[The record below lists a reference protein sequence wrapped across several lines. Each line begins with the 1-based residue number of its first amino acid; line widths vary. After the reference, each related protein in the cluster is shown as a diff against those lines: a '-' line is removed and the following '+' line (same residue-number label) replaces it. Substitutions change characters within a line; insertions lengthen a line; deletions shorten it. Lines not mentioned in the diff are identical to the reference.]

1 MAIIITGTYTI
12 KITWQL
18 AGVDWALNVF
28 HAQLPGGESVNA
40 GLAAAWATDID
51 ALHDSSGLAAV
62 QPTNIAID
70 RVGVRDLRVANQAEH
85 EAAVGSLG
93 TGVGELLPRQV
104 GIKVTTRTNLAGKSF
119 RGGPTIP
126 GFLESQNNGAGQIM
140 ATASDAAEAFV
151 EGMRTAATARGHTL
165 AVGSVKLGLSTPI
178 TTVLVRDQ
186 VWDTQ
191 RRRGYNG
198 I

>member
-18 AGVDWALNVF
+18 AGVDWALNVL
-28 HAQLPGGESVNA
+28 HAQLPGGESVNQ
-40 GLAAAWATDID
+40 GLADGWAADLD
-51 ALHDSSGLAAV
+51 ALHVSSGLAAV
-62 QPTNIAID
+62 QPSTVALD
-70 RVGVRDLRVANQAEH
+70 RVAVRDVRVANQAEH
-85 EAAVGSLG
+85 EAEVGSLG
-93 TGVGELLPRQV
+93 LSASELLPRQV
-104 GIKVTTRTNLAGKSF
+104 GIKVTTRTSLAGKSF

-126 GFLESQNNGAGQIM
+126 GFDELQNNGAGQIA

-151 EGMRTAATARGHTL
+151 AGMRTAATARGHTL
-165 AVGSVKLGLSTPI
+165 AVGSVKLGISTPI
-178 TTVLVRDQ
+178 TAQLVRDQ
-186 VWDTQ
+186 IWDTQ

>member
-18 AGVDWALNVF
+18 AGVDWALNVL
-28 HAQLPGGESVNA
+28 HAQLPGGESVNQ
-40 GLAAAWATDID
+40 GLADGWAADLD
-51 ALHDSSGLAAV
+51 ALHVSSGLAAV
-62 QPTNIAID
+62 QPSTVALD

-85 EAAVGSLG
+85 EAEVGSLG
-93 TGVGELLPRQV
+93 LSAAELLPRQV

-126 GFLESQNNGAGQIM
+126 GFDETQNNGAGQIA

-165 AVGSVKLGLSTPI
+165 SVGSVKLGLSTPI
-178 TTVLVRDQ
+178 TLAVVRDQ

>member
-18 AGVDWALNVF
+18 SGVDWALNVV
-28 HAQLPGGESVNA
+28 HAQLPGGESVNQA
-40 GLAAAWATDID
+40 LADAWATDLA
-51 ALHDSSGLAAV
+51 ALHVSSGLAAV
-62 QPTNIAID
+62 QPNTVQLA
-70 RVGVRDLRVANQAEH
+70 RVGVRDVRVANQAEH
-85 EAAVGSLG
+85 EADVSSLG
-93 TGVGELLPRQV
+93 TSVANLLPRQA
-104 GIKVTTRTNLAGKSF
+104 GIKVTTRTALAGKSF

-126 GFLESQNNGAGQIM
+126 GFDEDQNNGAGQIA

-151 EGMRTAATARGHTL
+151 ASLRTAATARGHIL

-178 TTVLVRDQ
+178 TTQVVRDQ

>member
-18 AGVDWALNVF
+18 AGVDWALNVL
-28 HAQLPGGESVNA
+28 HALIPGGESVDDA
-40 GLAAAWATDID
+40 LAAGWATDL
-51 ALHDSSGLAAV
+51 AAVHTSSGLSAV
-62 QPTNIAID
+62 QPSTIAID
-70 RVGVRDLRVANQAEH
+70 RVSVRDVRVANQAEH
-85 EAAVGSLG
+85 EAEVGSLG
-93 TGVGELLPRQV
+93 LTALELLPRQV

-126 GFLESQNNGAGQIM
+126 GFDEAQNNGAGQIA

-151 EGMRTAATARGHTL
+151 EGLRTAATNRGHTL
-165 AVGSVKLGLSTPI
+165 AVGSPTLGLSTPI
-178 TTVLVRDQ
+178 TSVIVRDQ